1 MHILN
6 FAICGVFGVKS
17 SEGAFLVMKK
27 KIMTFQDTV
36 KPKVFPVLGLKTE

>member
-27 KIMTFQDTV
+27 KNHDLSRYCKAKSFSSAG
-36 KPKVFPVLGLKTE
+36 FEN